1 MTGLRNKNFIKIILT
16 KAPVILLFV
25 SVLNDYDFNYLSLK
39 YFSFNF
45 SYILIFYYSLKKSES
60 LGYTYIFIAGLFNDV
75 VTGTPVGLSSLM
87 YLILC
92 VAASYLR
99 NITLRPSLLKD
110 CIFFLLT
117 ILIINSL
124 LFLSLK
130 FIFNF
135 ELNYFDQI
143 IMCAHYSHGVLI
155 RYSVYSQYTYTVCPC
170 KVAYVL
176 PREGTCTCICTFG
189 CCV

>member
-1 MTGLRNKNFIKIILT
+1 MTELRNKNLIRKILSNL
-16 KAPVILLFV
+16 PILLLFI
-25 SVLNDYDFNYLSLK
+25 SVLNNFDFNHLGMK

-60 LGYTYIFIAGLFNDV
+60 LGYSYIFIAGLFNDV
-75 VTGTPVGLSSLM
+75 VTGTPIGLSSLI

-99 NITLRPSLLKD
+99 NITLRPSLIKD
-110 CIFFLLT
+110 CIFFLIT

-124 LFLSLK
+124 LFVSLN
-130 FIFNF
+130 FIFNY

-143 IMCAHYSHGVLI
+143 INI
-155 RYSVYSQYTYTVCPC
+155 
-170 KVAYVL
+170 
-176 PREGTCTCICTFG
+176 IFTFLFYFLFSNLFDFFEKYLVG
-189 CCV
+189 RNNVR

>member
-1 MTGLRNKNFIKIILT
+1 MTELRSKNLIRKILSNI
-16 KAPVILLFV
+16 PILLLFI
-25 SVLNDYDFNYLSLK
+25 SVLNNFDFNHLGLK

-75 VTGTPVGLSSLM
+75 VTGTPMGLSSLM

-99 NITLRPSLLKD
+99 NITLRPSLIND
-110 CIFFLLT
+110 CIFFLIT

-124 LFLSLK
+124 MYVSLN
-130 FIFNF
+130 FIFNY

-143 IMCAHYSHGVLI
+143 INI
-155 RYSVYSQYTYTVCPC
+155 TYTFLFYFLFSNLFDFFEKYLVGRNN
-170 KVAYVL
+170 A
-176 PREGTCTCICTFG
+176 R
-189 CCV
+189 

>member
-1 MTGLRNKNFIKIILT
+1 MTELRNKNLIRKILSNL
-16 KAPVILLFV
+16 PILLLFI
-25 SVLNDYDFNYLSLK
+25 SVLNNFDFNHLGLK

-60 LGYTYIFIAGLFNDV
+60 LGYSYIFIAGLFNDV
-75 VTGTPVGLSSLM
+75 VTGTPIGLSSLI

-99 NITLRPSLLKD
+99 NITLRPSLIKD
-110 CIFFLLT
+110 CIFFLIT

-124 LFLSLK
+124 LFVSLN
-130 FIFNF
+130 FIFNY

-143 IMCAHYSHGVLI
+143 INI
-155 RYSVYSQYTYTVCPC
+155 TYTFLFYFLFSNFFDLFEKYLVG
-170 KVAYVL
+170 KNNA
-176 PREGTCTCICTFG
+176 R
-189 CCV
+189 

>member
-1 MTGLRNKNFIKIILT
+1 MIELKNKNFIKIILL
-16 KAPVILLFV
+16 KAPLILLFV
-25 SVLNDYDFNYLSLK
+25 SVLNDYDFNHLSLK

-60 LGYTYIFIAGLFNDV
+60 LGYSYIFIAGLFNDV
-75 VTGTPVGLSSLM
+75 VIGTPIGLSSLI

-130 FIFNF
+130 FIFSY

-143 IMCAHYSHGVLI
+143 VNIT
-155 RYSVYSQYTYTVCPC
+155 YTYLLYFLFANLFDFFE
-170 KVAYVL
+170 KNILGNRHA
-176 PREGTCTCICTFG
+176 G
-189 CCV
+189 

>member
-1 MTGLRNKNFIKIILT
+1 MTELRNENLIRKILSNI
-16 KAPVILLFV
+16 PILLLFI
-25 SVLNDYDFNYLSLK
+25 SVLNNFDFNHLGLK

-75 VTGTPVGLSSLM
+75 VTGTPMGLSSLM

-99 NITLRPSLLKD
+99 NITLRPSLIND
-110 CIFFLLT
+110 CIFFLIT

-124 LFLSLK
+124 MFVSLN
-130 FIFNF
+130 FIFNY

-143 IMCAHYSHGVLI
+143 INI
-155 RYSVYSQYTYTVCPC
+155 TYTFLFYFLFSNLFDFFEKYLVGRNN
-170 KVAYVL
+170 A
-176 PREGTCTCICTFG
+176 R
-189 CCV
+189 